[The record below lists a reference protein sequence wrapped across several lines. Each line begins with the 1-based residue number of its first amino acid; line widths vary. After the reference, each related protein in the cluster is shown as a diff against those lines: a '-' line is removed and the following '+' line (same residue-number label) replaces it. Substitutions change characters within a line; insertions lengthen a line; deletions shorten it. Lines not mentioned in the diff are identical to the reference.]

1 MPLFIGLMSG
11 TSLDGADGVLA
22 IIDEHADGC
31 QVNVLA
37 AGHVDFSADLRSTL
51 LALQHPGADDLHD
64 EALAANQLATCYATC
79 VRQLL
84 QRAGITAEQV
94 VAIGAHGQTIRHRPE
109 LGYTLQANNGALL
122 AELTGIDVVADFRSR
137 DVAAGGQGAPLV
149 PAFHQGLFSA
159 DHWRVIAN
167 IGGISNISS
176 LPPRSAHAVPT
187 SGFDTGPGN
196 MLLDLWTQRHR
207 GQAYDSGGNWAATGT
222 IHVPLLTLLREDAFF
237 RLRGPKSTG
246 RDRFNAHWLDQH
258 LTGFGHLG
266 TADVQ
271 ATLVELTATTLI
283 DALIAVVPDVN
294 DVYIC
299 GGGAYNTFLMGRL
312 QVALAASGNTAT
324 VQSTGTLGVPPDQVE
339 ALAFAWL
346 ALRFM
351 ARTTGNLP
359 AVTGAHGTRI
369 LGALY
374 PA

>member
-22 IIDEHADGC
+22 SIDEHVDGC
-31 QVNVLA
+31 QVQVLS
-37 AGHVDFSADLRSTL
+37 AGHVDFSENLRSTL
-51 LALQHPGADDLHD
+51 LALQHPGADDLHH
-64 EALAANQLATCYATC
+64 EALAANQLATCYAAC

-84 QRAGITAEQV
+84 ASAGITADQV

-109 LGYTLQANNGALL
+109 LGYTRQTNNGALL
-122 AELTGIDVVADFRSR
+122 AELTGIDVVVDFRSR

-149 PAFHQGLFSA
+149 PAFHQDLFAAGGL
-159 DHWRVIAN
+159 RVIAN
-167 IGGISNISS
+167 IGGISNISI
-176 LPPRSAHAVPT
+176 LPPRGSHAMPT
-187 SGFDTGPGN
+187 TGFDTGPGN
-196 MLLDLWTQRHR
+196 MLLDLWTQRHCA
-207 GQAYDSGGNWAATGT
+207 QAYDRGGQWAASGT
-222 IHVPLLTLLREDAFF
+222 VNVALLTVLREDAFF
-237 RLRGPKSTG
+237 RLPGPKSTG
-246 RDRFNAHWLDQH
+246 RDLFNARWLDQH
-258 LTGFGHLG
+258 LTHFGNLT

-283 DALIAVVPDVN
+283 DALVTVAPHVN
-294 DVYIC
+294 EVFIC

-312 QVALAASGNTAT
+312 QSELAARGSTAP
-324 VQSTGTLGVPPDQVE
+324 VQSTLQIGIPPDQVE

-359 AVTGAHGTRI
+359 TVTGANGTRI